1 MGFFNFLRKINALST
16 WIAGKANF
24 DAGLFR
30 AGLGVDVKA
39 VCKLG
44 FLAALG
50 LLHGVPEGGAVTILG
65 GGWGGRRMSVQTTPP
80 LWV

>member
-30 AGLGVDVKA
+30 AGLGVDEVSCVSYDRLTGLGETRGLA
-39 VCKLG
+39 SSPPVVCVHTK
-44 FLAALG
+44 
-50 LLHGVPEGGAVTILG
+50 T
-65 GGWGGRRMSVQTTPP
+65 RSRST
-80 LWV
+80 

>member
-30 AGLGVDVKA
+30 AGLGVDEVSCVSYDEFVEYGKTRW
-39 VCKLG
+39 
-44 FLAALG
+44 LASSPSVV
-50 LLHGVPEGGAVTILG
+50 GVHTKT
-65 GGWGGRRMSVQTTPP
+65 RSRST
-80 LWV
+80 